1 MLLALDSLV
10 VVGGIKTN
18 SVVGFTENLPNPI
31 NDLTTFKLETTI

>member
-1 MLLALDSLV
+1 MMPVLSSLEV
-10 VVGGIKTN
+10 VAGIKTN